1 MIADIVH
8 FALDSFFVGLRLR
21 HVLPLPVQL
30 VVLLPQ
36 TLPEK
41 VNLAEEENTKF
52 INKIRRRAL
61 E

>member
-41 VNLAEEENTKF
+41 VNLAEE
-52 INKIRRRAL
+52 
-61 E
+61 